1 MGWFF
6 RRTREGAYAEWFVL
20 LGAFLGY
27 FTDNHGD
34 IIRTS
39 GADGQVYQR
48 GSRLF
53 DAALPQCGFNS
64 GGCYRIRKPI
74 GAQQDTVAGLGVE
87 GK

>member
-6 RRTREGAYAEWFVL
+6 RRTREGAYAEWFML
-20 LGAFLGY
+20 PGAFLGY

-53 DAALPQCGFNS
+53 DAALTQRGFN
-64 GGCYRIRKPI
+64 GGRGHGVRKAI
-74 GAQQDTVAGLGVE
+74 GTQQDAVARLGVE
-87 GK
+87 